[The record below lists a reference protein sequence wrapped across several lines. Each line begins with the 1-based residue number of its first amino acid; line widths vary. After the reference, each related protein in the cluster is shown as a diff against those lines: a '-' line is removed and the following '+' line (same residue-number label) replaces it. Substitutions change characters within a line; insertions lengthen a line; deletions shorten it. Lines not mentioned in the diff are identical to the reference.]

1 MRNDIKVNELQL
13 LRKQIASNESN
24 YNAEICMLRSP
35 FSSPGYHTTI
45 KEADFIHSTNHS
57 LIYALGLLDTEM
69 VQYEQRAFDI
79 LKQVISLQDRDRS
92 RNTFGIWPWFYE
104 ESLDQMSPPDWNWAD
119 FCGKQLVLVISRH
132 GQRLPAAL
140 YEEVKQSICCACDAI
155 ILRNI
160 GPHYTNIAIMG
171 AFVTLIAGELFGIK
185 QYEQY
190 GIERLR
196 KLNEFTQINKAF
208 QEFNSPTYTTVAITE
223 LSKIAAETCNKE
235 AKQIAESLLDLV
247 WSQVSSYFHAATRQ
261 WSGPHS
267 RCYHTLLDP
276 NHQVYL
282 QMATE
287 GEISFFSEDE
297 MPYNS
302 EWYKAGIRCPE
313 KYRTR
318 FSSSE
323 TRELHQKFTSASK
336 ESPEKWAYTY
346 MTADYSLGS
355 FNREIMW
362 NQTRTLLAYI
372 NNGGEPVYAHLRF
385 LHDGY
390 DYCSA
395 IFHGVQ
401 KESHVLFGISFVTDG
416 GDTHPNLDMIDGTI
430 TAKDLCIRLE
440 LYGCLEGI
448 VCDTEDQ
455 NVQLKIGKTTLQ
467 LSKWYAAFEEDV
479 DSTNSLQRQ
488 GWQVNKL
495 DNGKLALDFVI
506 YRGEAK
512 QIDFRQLQQAAFV
525 GSLSMN
531 SQGNENSVEVTDD
544 SGLIKAR
551 SLSQEEDMVLTLPL
565 KPIQR

>member
-1 MRNDIKVNELQL
+1 MRNDINENELHL
-13 LRKQIASNESN
+13 LRKQIASNELN
-24 YNAEICMLRSP
+24 YNAEIHMLRSP

-45 KEADFIHSTNHS
+45 KEADFIHSTNNS

-92 RNTFGIWPWFYE
+92 RNTFGIWSWFYE

-132 GQRLPAAL
+132 GQRLPASL
-140 YEEVKQSICCACDAI
+140 YEEVKQSICFACDAI

-171 AFVTLIAGELFGIK
+171 AFVTLIAGELFGLK

-223 LSKIAAETCNKE
+223 LSKIAAETCNNE

-247 WSQVSSYFHAATRQ
+247 WSQVSTYFHAATRQ

-267 RCYHTLLDP
+267 RCYHTLLNP
-276 NHQVYL
+276 NHQAYL

-287 GEISFFSEDE
+287 GEVSFFSRDE

-313 KYRTR
+313 KYRAR
-318 FSSSE
+318 FSNSE
-323 TRELHQKFTSASK
+323 TRELHQKFASASN

-346 MTADYSLGS
+346 MTSEYTLGS

-372 NNGGEPVYAHLRF
+372 DNNGEPVYAHLRF

-395 IFHGVQ
+395 IFHGLQ
-401 KESHVLFGISFVTDG
+401 KESHILFGISFVTDG

-430 TAKDLCIRLE
+430 MAKDLRIRLE
-440 LYGCLEGI
+440 LDGSLEGI
-448 VCDTEDQ
+448 AYDTEDQ

-467 LSKWYAAFEEDV
+467 LSKWYAAFEEED
-479 DSTNSLQRQ
+479 DGTSSLQHQ

-506 YRGEAK
+506 YSGDVK
-512 QIDFRQLQQAAFV
+512 QIDFQQLYKAAFV
-525 GSLSMN
+525 GSLSAD
-531 SQGNENSVEVTDD
+531 SQGSDISIEVAED

-551 SLSQEEDMVLTLPL
+551 SLSQEENMVLSMPL
-565 KPIQR
+565 KPIRS